1 MGPIGCPE
9 ASVTSYQFALREIPL
24 ERRYHLHRSGSL
36 KCRVLIYC
44 SYNST
49 MPVTLSQ
56 HPEARKREKN
66 RIVRQKNICFYKV
79 PMHSLLALFI
89 RAVMEMKL

>member
-1 MGPIGCPE
+1 
-9 ASVTSYQFALREIPL
+9 
-24 ERRYHLHRSGSL
+24 
-36 KCRVLIYC
+36 
-44 SYNST
+44 

-79 PMHSLLALFI
+79 PMHPLLALFI